1 MSFPKCVTMTKNTH
15 FFPILHVFAPLNNVR
30 AYIAW
35 SWKTTLI
42 MWFFLRGWY
51 PTSNTSAPPG
61 HVWPKLS
68 SNSRCCCNET
78 PPVAEPNLYFLPR
91 GAISVQFA
99 RIKPDCNHCN
109 YYRIQWEKLI
119 LICGCCTNHYENWF
133 SDSGQICSPVYPHF
147 IREIHKVVY
156 IKKLTCHAIHLRN
169 LMQSCAI
176 SMRLWI
182 EFGCIL
188 D

>member
-1 MSFPKCVTMTKNTH
+1 MCHYDQKHTH
-15 FFPILHVFAPLNNVR
+15 FSNFARFCTPKQCRCVHCLVLKNNPNYV
-30 AYIAW
+30 I
-35 SWKTTLI
+35 
-42 MWFFLRGWY
+42 FLRGWY
-51 PTSNTSAPPG
+51 PTSNTNAPPG

-133 SDSGQICSPVYPHF
+133 SDSGRICSPLYPHY

-176 SMRLWI
+176 SLRLWI

>member
-1 MSFPKCVTMTKNTH
+1 
-15 FFPILHVFAPLNNVR
+15 
-30 AYIAW
+30 
-35 SWKTTLI
+35 

-51 PTSNTSAPPG
+51 PTSNTSTPPG

-68 SNSRCCCNET
+68 SNSRCCCNEMQ
-78 PPVAEPNLYFLPR
+78 PVAEPNLYILPR
-91 GAISVQFA
+91 GTISVQFA

-133 SDSGQICSPVYPHF
+133 SDSGRICSPVYPHY

-156 IKKLTCHAIHLRN
+156 IKKLTCHAIHLWN

-188 D
+188 DLLSVDFQFFKSYARAGFTQYMPYRVFS